1 MFGRLKDRLKK
12 TLSVFSRKAEEEI
25 KVEEIKEEIVEEV
38 PEEKKEEL
46 VEEEVKEEIIEEKV
60 KFLEEITPAEKQP
73 KLAKHAEEFEKE
85 LKKKPEP
92 KKEII
97 VEKKKE
103 PAVEKKKEVVE
114 ETKEETEI
122 EEPKPEKK
130 GFFARAKEFVSTKKI
145 SAEKFDEMF
154 WDLEVALLE
163 NNVAVEVIEKIKKD
177 LKEELVEKP
186 LPRNVEAKIGETLKK
201 SLGEVLDVEQIDL
214 IERIK
219 SKKPFIIAFFGING
233 SGKTTTIAKIANLL
247 KENGMTSVLA
257 AGDTFRAAAIQQ
269 LEEHADRLGL
279 KIIKHDYGSDSAAV
293 AFDAV
298 KYAEKQSIDAVLID
312 TAGRLH
318 SDSNLMDELQKIVR
332 VVKPNLKIFVG
343 ESITGNDCVEQAS
356 RFDEQIGIDGIILTK
371 ADVDEKGGAAISVSF
386 ITKKPILFIGTGQE
400 YSDLQGFDADLVL
413 KSLGL

>member
-12 TLSVFSRKAEEEI
+12 TLSVFSRKAEEEV
-25 KVEEIKEEIVEEV
+25 KVEEPVEEVVEEKVIEEKPIEKIKEEKVE
-38 PEEKKEEL
+38 
-46 VEEEVKEEIIEEKV
+46 
-60 KFLEEITPAEKQP
+60 FLEEITPPEKQP
-73 KLAKHAEEFEKE
+73 ELAKHAEELEKE

-92 KKEII
+92 KEEVK

-103 PAVEKKKEVVE
+103 PAIEKKKEVVE
-114 ETKEETEI
+114 EA
-122 EEPKPEKK
+122 PKPEKK
-130 GFFARAKEFVSTKKI
+130 GFFAKAKEFVSTKKI
-145 SAEKFDEMF
+145 SAERFDELF
-154 WDLEVALLE
+154 EDLEMALME
-163 NNVAVEVIEKIKKD
+163 NNVAVEVIEKIKED

-186 LPRNVEAKIGETLKK
+186 LPRDVEKKIEETLKR
-201 SLGEVLDVEQIDL
+201 SLEEVLDIEKIDL
-214 IERIK
+214 LEKVK

-233 SGKTTTIAKIANLL
+233 SGKTTTIAKVADLL
-247 KENGMTSVLA
+247 KEKGLTSVLA

-269 LEEHADRLGL
+269 LEEHGNKLGL
-279 KIIKHDYGSDSAAV
+279 KVIKHDYGSDSAAV

-298 KYAEKQSIDAVLID
+298 KYAEKQGIDAVLID

-318 SDSNLMDELQKIVR
+318 SDSNLMDELAKIVR
-332 VVKPNLKIFVG
+332 VVKPDLKIFVG